1 MNMPTSLAIPERI
14 WIEMHDT
21 AEGDSCDV
29 IVEMEDGA
37 YYTAMFVTMPYLER
51 QMELSY
57 QIGKNLTDVPAV
69 RYAAFETP
77 QIIVPDLELE
87 TIEDVIDNLLSL
99 DTFCSIFTKVTEDET
114 EDEQDAPQAS
124 RKRATAE
131 VAAVVVTEVLRL
143 TDPTTVA

>member
-1 MNMPTSLAIPERI
+1 MNMPASLAIPERI

-21 AEGDSCDV
+21 AERDSCDV

-37 YYTAMFVTMPYLER
+37 YYTATFVTMPYLER

-77 QIIVPDLELE
+77 QIVVPDLERE
-87 TIEDVIDNLLSL
+87 TIEDIIDNLLAL
-99 DTFCSIFTKVTEDET
+99 DTFCSIFTKVTEDE
-114 EDEQDAPQAS
+114 QDIPQAAG
-124 RKRATAE
+124 KRATAE
-131 VAAVVVTEVLRL
+131 VAAVVVTEVLKL
-143 TDPTTVA
+143 TDPTVA

>member
-1 MNMPTSLAIPERI
+1 MNMPASLAIPERI

-21 AEGDSCDV
+21 AENDSCDV

-37 YYTAMFVTMPYLER
+37 YYTATFVTMPYLER

-77 QIIVPDLELE
+77 QIVVPDLERE
-87 TIEDVIDNLLSL
+87 TIEDIIDNLLAL
-99 DTFCSIFTKVTEDET
+99 DTFCSIFTKVTEDER
-114 EDEQDAPQAS
+114 DVPQAS
-124 RKRATAE
+124 GKRATAE
-131 VAAVVVTEVLRL
+131 VAAVVVTEVLKL
-143 TDPTTVA
+143 TDPTVA

>member
-77 QIIVPDLELE
+77 QIVVPDLELE
-87 TIEDVIDNLLSL
+87 TIEDVIDNLLAL
-99 DTFCSIFTKVTEDET
+99 DTFCSIFTKVTEDEHDVPLAT
-114 EDEQDAPQAS
+114 G
-124 RKRATAE
+124 KRATAE

-143 TDPTTVA
+143 TDPTVA